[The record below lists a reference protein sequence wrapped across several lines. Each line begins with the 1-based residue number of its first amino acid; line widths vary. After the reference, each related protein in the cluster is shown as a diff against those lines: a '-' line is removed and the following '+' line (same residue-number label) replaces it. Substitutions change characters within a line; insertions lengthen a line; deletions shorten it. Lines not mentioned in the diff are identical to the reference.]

1 MINLLKQLE
10 EILSENN
17 STDLLLQKSDKIL
30 EGILSSPHL
39 ELFFFDEINNNLK
52 TFKGFESSLLIKNSP
67 DYKVFLKIKRNHFV
81 LNNEMYEF
89 SEKETNLKQE
99 PQKNILYI
107 PLTENGLV
115 FGLMKITTNSEIT
128 TKILNTLIIAS
139 SMFSARIISCSLNEK
154 MEMNINFYQ
163 SMKNIAKVIENQ
175 YEPDYI
181 MPIIG
186 EILDKFVP
194 EHLIYIFKKRRT

>member
-30 EGILSSPHL
+30 AEILSSPHL
-39 ELFFFDEINNNLK
+39 ELFFYDEINNTLK
-52 TFKGFESSLLIKNSP
+52 TFKGFESSLLIKDSP

-89 SEKETNLKQE
+89 SEKETNLKQA

-139 SMFSARIISCSLNEK
+139 SMFSARIIRCSLN
-154 MEMNINFYQ
+154 
-163 SMKNIAKVIENQ
+163 
-175 YEPDYI
+175 
-181 MPIIG
+181 
-186 EILDKFVP
+186 
-194 EHLIYIFKKRRT
+194 